1 MPKSRKRGGEK
12 AHRKKVENRNN
23 LMKNMWQRQVK
34 LAYEKHE
41 EWKKE
46 NELNEDS
53 DDKSIPR
60 PNING

>member
-23 LMKNMWQRQVK
+23 LMKNMWQKQVK

-41 EWKKE
+41 EWKQQQSGST
-46 NELNEDS
+46 EDNQMLIQS
-53 DDKSIPR
+53 
-60 PNING
+60 N